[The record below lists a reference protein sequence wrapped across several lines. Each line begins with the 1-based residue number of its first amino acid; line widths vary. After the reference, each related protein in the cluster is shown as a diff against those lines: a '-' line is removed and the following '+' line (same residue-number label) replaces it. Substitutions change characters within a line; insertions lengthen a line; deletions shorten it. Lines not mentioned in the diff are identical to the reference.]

1 MKKAM
6 KVSGLAA
13 MLMLV
18 LACAPGAAAV
28 PTADLQATMA
38 AGIAETKAAQQPA
51 APAQPQIDLQ
61 ATVDAQVRLTM
72 AVQQATEM
80 HQEAIALATEIA
92 AALAENAQSTVD
104 EPPASGQLAV
114 PEADSSGTGEAAMA
128 ALIQELY
135 DGRRISMVEGQY
147 YKLDDFNNS
156 VYKNQTHEWWR
167 ANQQASDFVLR
178 AQVSWRGDA
187 RASASGC
194 GFLYSGLALD
204 DYHLTVLS
212 TEGIVHTYRSRGG
225 KVIEMK
231 GGKYS
236 KSLGVSAGQAEIM
249 LVVDA
254 QKMTFYVN
262 GEEVVSFKD
271 TYLSSGQVGYAIN
284 SFSPNGI
291 NCQMTNVELWKIY

>member
-1 MKKAM
+1 MKKTM
-6 KVSGLAA
+6 KVSGLAV
-13 MLMLV
+13 MLVLV
-18 LACAPGAAAV
+18 LACGPGAAAV

-38 AGIAETKAAQQPA
+38 AGIAETKAAQQPV

-72 AVQQATEM
+72 AVQQATQM
-80 HQEAIALATEIA
+80 QQDAIALATEIA
-92 AALAENAQSTVD
+92 TTLGEDGQSAGV
-104 EPPASGQLAV
+104 EPPASGQPGVA
-114 PEADSSGTGEAAMA
+114 EADSSGTGEAAMA
-128 ALIQELY
+128 ALVQGLY
-135 DGRRISMVEGQY
+135 DSRRLSMAEGQY
-147 YKLDDFNNS
+147 FKLEDFSNS
-156 VYKNQTHEWWR
+156 VYKNQAHEWWR

-194 GFLYSGLALD
+194 GFMYSGLALD
-204 DYHLTVLS
+204 DYHITVLS
-212 TEGIVHTYRSRGG
+212 TEGIVHTYRSRSG

-236 KSLGVSAGQAEIM
+236 KSLGVSSGQAEIM

-262 GEEVVSFKD
+262 GEQVVSFKD
-271 TYLSSGQVGYAIN
+271 TYLSSGQLGYAI
-284 SFSPNGI
+284 SSYSPNGM